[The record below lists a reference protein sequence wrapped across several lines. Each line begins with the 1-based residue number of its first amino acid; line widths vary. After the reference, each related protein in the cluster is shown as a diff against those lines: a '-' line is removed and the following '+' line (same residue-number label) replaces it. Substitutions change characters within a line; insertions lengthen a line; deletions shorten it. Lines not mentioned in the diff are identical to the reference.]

1 MSKNNGD
8 CIYVLEDNKI
18 AQSTPTEKTFFGD
31 IRKIVSGYG
40 MSYFKCNSDNIESMI
55 SAINSAIQERKPC
68 FIHLETKR
76 LSSHSKSDD
85 NRDDKFIETLF
96 VDDILHNK
104 LSEGAM
110 SYDDD
115 YIVEIKNLFDE
126 VKKDERKISMATIY
140 NTLKQF
146 TSLGLIR
153 EIVVDQNKSLYCNNN
168 QSHYHLYIEDEG
180 KVIDIPTQNI
190 DLDIP
195 SIPACLKLHDIDVI
209 VRIRTLKD
217 KNS

>member
-1 MSKNNGD
+1 MTAS
-8 CIYVLEDNKI
+8 
-18 AQSTPTEKTFFGD
+18 
-31 IRKIVSGYG
+31 
-40 MSYFKCNSDNIESMI
+40 IEVYNPMNAYN
-55 SAINSAIQERKPC
+55 SAINKLEKNGIRATKQRRVLAKLIFDKGKRHISAE
-68 FIHLETKR
+68 
-76 LSSHSKSDD
+76 
-85 NRDDKFIETLF
+85 
-96 VDDILHNK
+96 
-104 LSEGAM
+104 
-110 SYDDD
+110 
-115 YIVEIKNLFDE
+115 NLFDE

-217 KNS
+217 KNN

>member
-1 MSKNNGD
+1 MTSSIEVYNPMSA
-8 CIYVLEDNKI
+8 Y
-18 AQSTPTEKTFFGD
+18 
-31 IRKIVSGYG
+31 
-40 MSYFKCNSDNIESMI
+40 
-55 SAINSAIQERKPC
+55 NSAISK
-68 FIHLETKR
+68 LEKNGIRATKQR
-76 LSSHSKSDD
+76 RVLAKLIF
-85 NRDDKFIETLF
+85 DKGKRHISAE
-96 VDDILHNK
+96 
-104 LSEGAM
+104 
-110 SYDDD
+110 
-115 YIVEIKNLFDE
+115 NLFDE

>member
-1 MSKNNGD
+1 MPASIEVYNPMSAYNGAIKTLENNG
-8 CIYVLEDNKI
+8 IRATKQRRVLAKI
-18 AQSTPTEKTFFGD
+18 IFDKGK
-31 IRKIVSGYG
+31 RH
-40 MSYFKCNSDNIESMI
+40 I
-55 SAINSAIQERKPC
+55 SAE
-68 FIHLETKR
+68 
-76 LSSHSKSDD
+76 
-85 NRDDKFIETLF
+85 
-96 VDDILHNK
+96 
-104 LSEGAM
+104 
-110 SYDDD
+110 
-115 YIVEIKNLFDE
+115 NLFDE
-126 VKKDERKISMATIY
+126 VKKEERKISMATIY

>member
-1 MSKNNGD
+1 
-8 CIYVLEDNKI
+8 
-18 AQSTPTEKTFFGD
+18 
-31 IRKIVSGYG
+31 
-40 MSYFKCNSDNIESMI
+40 MI
-55 SAINSAIQERKPC
+55 STIEVYNPMSAYNSAIKK
-68 FIHLETKR
+68 LEKNGIRATKQR
-76 LSSHSKSDD
+76 RVLAKLIF
-85 NRDDKFIETLF
+85 DKGKRHISAE
-96 VDDILHNK
+96 
-104 LSEGAM
+104 
-110 SYDDD
+110 
-115 YIVEIKNLFDE
+115 NLFDE

-146 TSLGLIR
+146 TNLGLIR

-209 VRIRTLKD
+209 VRVRTLKD

>member
-1 MSKNNGD
+1 MTASIEVYNPTSDYNIAINKLEKNG
-8 CIYVLEDNKI
+8 
-18 AQSTPTEKTFFGD
+18 
-31 IRKIVSGYG
+31 IRATKQRRILAKLLFDKG
-40 MSYFKCNSDNIESMI
+40 KRHI
-55 SAINSAIQERKPC
+55 SAE
-68 FIHLETKR
+68 
-76 LSSHSKSDD
+76 
-85 NRDDKFIETLF
+85 
-96 VDDILHNK
+96 
-104 LSEGAM
+104 
-110 SYDDD
+110 
-115 YIVEIKNLFDE
+115 NLFDE

-190 DLDIP
+190 NLNIP
-195 SIPACLKLHDIDVI
+195 SIPACLQLHNIDVI

-217 KNS
+217 KK

>member
-1 MSKNNGD
+1 MTTSIEAYNPMSAYN
-8 CIYVLEDNKI
+8 
-18 AQSTPTEKTFFGD
+18 
-31 IRKIVSGYG
+31 
-40 MSYFKCNSDNIESMI
+40 
-55 SAINSAIQERKPC
+55 SAINILEKNGIRATKQRRVLAKLIFNKGKRHISAE
-68 FIHLETKR
+68 
-76 LSSHSKSDD
+76 
-85 NRDDKFIETLF
+85 
-96 VDDILHNK
+96 
-104 LSEGAM
+104 
-110 SYDDD
+110 
-115 YIVEIKNLFDE
+115 NLFDE
-126 VKKDERKISMATIY
+126 VKEEERKISMATIY

-180 KVIDIPTQNI
+180 KVIDIPTKNI

-217 KNS
+217 KNN

>member
-1 MSKNNGD
+1 M
-8 CIYVLEDNKI
+8 
-18 AQSTPTEKTFFGD
+18 A
-31 IRKIVSGYG
+31 
-40 MSYFKCNSDNIESMI
+40 
-55 SAINSAIQERKPC
+55 SAIEVYNPMSAYNSAISK
-68 FIHLETKR
+68 LEINGIRATKQR
-76 LSSHSKSDD
+76 RVLAKLIF
-85 NRDDKFIETLF
+85 DKGKRHISAE
-96 VDDILHNK
+96 
-104 LSEGAM
+104 
-110 SYDDD
+110 
-115 YIVEIKNLFDE
+115 NLFDE

-217 KNS
+217 KNI